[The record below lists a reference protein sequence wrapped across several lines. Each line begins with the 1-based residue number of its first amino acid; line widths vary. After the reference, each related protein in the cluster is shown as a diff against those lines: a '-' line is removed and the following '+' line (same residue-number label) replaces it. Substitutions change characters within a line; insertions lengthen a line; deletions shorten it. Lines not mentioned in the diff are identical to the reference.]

1 MILKNT
7 VGKHALFSQTVKQNY
22 LYGGQYKELASTKLL
37 WSKIYSSSSDSIDWD
52 CKPNTF
58 NCVHVP
64 THIMETRAI
73 KRIVVTYSKSETLCS
88 HGGHYKF
95 TVLWPVMPSSSIDA

>member
-73 KRIVVTYSKSETLCS
+73 KRIVMTFSKEWDLRFSWKSLQIHC
-88 HGGHYKF
+88 
-95 TVLWPVMPSSSIDA
+95 VMACYAI